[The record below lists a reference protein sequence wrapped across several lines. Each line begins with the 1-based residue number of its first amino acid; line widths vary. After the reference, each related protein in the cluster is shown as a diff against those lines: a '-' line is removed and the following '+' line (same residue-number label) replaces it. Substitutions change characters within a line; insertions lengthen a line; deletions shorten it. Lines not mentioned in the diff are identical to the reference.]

1 MSRMSELDICI
12 GELRTA
18 ANSLHSVAD
27 TLVRLFSSSTDEAE
41 APAPVS
47 KEQVRSVLSQKSTTG
62 HSAAVRAL
70 LKDFGASQ
78 LSDVDP
84 ARYADLIQAA
94 TAIGTTEV
102 RQDG

>member
-1 MSRMSELDICI
+1 MSKMSELDTCI
-12 GELRTA
+12 GEIKAA
-18 ANSLHSVAD
+18 ANTLYSVAE
-27 TLVRLFSSSTDEAE
+27 TLTRLFSSPDEPE
-41 APAPVS
+41 SPAPVT
-47 KEQVRSVLSQKSTTG
+47 KEQVRSVLSQKSTAG

-84 ARYADLIQAA
+84 SKYADLINAA
-94 TAIGTTEV
+94 AAIGTEV

>member
-18 ANSLHSVAD
+18 ATALSSAAD
-27 TLVRLFSSSTDEAE
+27 TLERIFSASTDETE
-41 APAPVS
+41 TPAPVT
-47 KEQVRSVLSQKSTTG
+47 KEQVRSVLSQKSTAG

-70 LKDFGASQ
+70 LKDFGAAQ

-84 ARYADLIQAA
+84 GRYADLIQAA
-94 TAIGTTEV
+94 MEIGATEV

>member
-1 MSRMSELDICI
+1 MSKMSELDICI

-18 ANSLHSVAD
+18 ANALSSVAD
-27 TLVRLFSSSTDEAE
+27 TLQRFFSTSTNEAE
-41 APAPVS
+41 TPAPIT
-47 KEQVRSVLSQKSTTG
+47 KEQVRSVLSQKSTAG
-62 HSAAVRAL
+62 HGAAVRAL

-84 ARYADLIQAA
+84 AQYADLINAA
-94 TAIGTTEV
+94 AAIGTEV

>member
-1 MSRMSELDICI
+1 MSELDNCI

-18 ANSLHSVAD
+18 ANALCSVAN
-27 TLVRLFSSSTDEAE
+27 TLERLFSRPEETE
-41 APAPVS
+41 APAPVT

-70 LKDFGASQ
+70 LINFGATQ
-78 LSDVDP
+78 LSDVEP

>member
-1 MSRMSELDICI
+1 MSKMNELDVCI
-12 GELRTA
+12 GEIKEA
-18 ANSLHSVAD
+18 ADALYSVAE
-27 TLVRLFSSSTDEAE
+27 TLTRLFSSPGEPN
-41 APAPVS
+41 APTSVT

-62 HSAAVRAL
+62 HGAAVRAL

-84 ARYADLIQAA
+84 AQYADLINAA
-94 TAIGTTEV
+94 AAIGTEV

>member
-18 ANSLHSVAD
+18 ANALNSAAV
-27 TLVRLFSSSTDEAE
+27 TLERLFSSQEETE
-41 APAPVS
+41 APAPVT

-70 LKDFGASQ
+70 LMDFGATQ

-84 ARYADLIQAA
+84 GRYADLIQAA

>member
-18 ANSLHSVAD
+18 ANSLYSVAD
-27 TLVRLFSSSTDEAE
+27 TLERLFSSPEETAP
-41 APAPVS
+41 PAPVT
-47 KEQVRSVLSQKSTTG
+47 KEQVRSVLSQKSTAG

-70 LKDFGASQ
+70 LQNFGATQ

-84 ARYADLIQAA
+84 SRYADLILAA
-94 TAIGTTEV
+94 TAIGKKEV